1 MENFVAAVRAVCY
14 VSVGICIV
22 QSITEGTRLR
32 AQAEFILKLIFAVAV
47 TAPIVSGVFNIE
59 LPDLSAFDST
69 DYSYS
74 SEIYENELCTQLSE
88 NISAVLREQ
97 LKAAGIKAEKIQ
109 TEVNISEDGSISIN
123 RVIISTSDFEAS
135 ARLIRGS
142 IGQET
147 EVINGSY

>member
-1 MENFVAAVRAVCY
+1 MENFVAAVRAVCF
-14 VSVGICIV
+14 VSVGICII
-22 QSITEGTRLR
+22 QSITDGTRLR
-32 AQAEFILKLIFAVAV
+32 GAADIVLKLIFALAV
-47 TAPIVSGVFNIE
+47 TAPIVSGAFEFE

-74 SEIYENELCTQLSE
+74 TEIYENELCTQVSE

-97 LKAAGIKAEKIQ
+97 LKAAGINAEKID
-109 TEVNISEDGSISIN
+109 TEVNISQDGSISIN

-135 ARLIRGS
+135 AKIIRGS

>member
-47 TAPIVSGVFNIE
+47 TAPVVSGVFNIE

-74 SEIYENELCTQLSE
+74 AEIYENELCTQLSE
-88 NISAVLREQ
+88 NISAVLCEQ
-97 LKAAGIKAEKIQ
+97 LAAAGIKAEDPKY
-109 TEVNISEDGSISIN
+109 SLHLSLLCSI
-123 RVIISTSDFEAS
+123 
-135 ARLIRGS
+135 ARLS
-142 IGQET
+142 FDQSE
-147 EVINGSY
+147 

>member
-22 QSITEGTRLR
+22 RSITEGTRLR

-47 TAPIVSGVFNIE
+47 AAPIVSGVFNIE

-74 SEIYENELCTQLSE
+74 AEIYENELRAQLSE
-88 NISAVLREQ
+88 NISAVLSEQ
-97 LKAAGIKAEKIQ
+97 LAAAGIKAEKIK

-135 ARLIRGS
+135 AAVIRGS

-147 EVINGSY
+147 EVINGSN